1 MVGSSLTPNGLYP
14 GKDPA
19 MKPEDLI
26 GKVPWITSKG
36 FLDPG
41 KFPIDGVLKQALSTD
56 EAEFRSALAVLRS
69 MYGHERKEA
78 GIFLLGLFMSC
89 EDNWGKRSAIVEAL
103 QGVNTQACAD
113 VLFREFKRFKS
124 SNTTRRYLGTV
135 LNVLAQMPS
144 ELIEE
149 GFEELAN
156 DKSFSQKMRAKFR
169 AVLNRDSYGFED
181 YF

>member
-1 MVGSSLTPNGLYP
+1 
-14 GKDPA
+14 

-36 FLDPG
+36 FIDLG
-41 KFPIDGVLKQALSTD
+41 KFPIDEVLKQAISTD
-56 EAEFRSALAVLRS
+56 EAEFRTGLAMLRS
-69 MYGHERKEA
+69 MYGHKRKEA
-78 GIFLLGLFMSC
+78 GIFLLGLFVSC
-89 EDNWGKRSAIVEAL
+89 DDNWEKRNALVEAL

-113 VLFREFKRFKS
+113 VLFQEFRRVKS

-135 LNVLAQMPS
+135 LRVLAQMPK
-144 ELIEE
+144 ELIED

-156 DKSFSQKMRAKFR
+156 DGSFSQKMRAKFR
-169 AVLNRDSYGFED
+169 AVLDQGSDGFGE